1 MDKRNGRGR
10 CIRERY
16 DVKNTKSLGTIC
28 RNENYIVISV
38 NKVSCSKINSSSI
51 VHINHLFITQQIVK
65 FNFYISILHP
75 SSNINCFKFTT
86 LRTIAWLREVS
97 FNFTFSKD
105 RSHAS
110 ILREHSSVKFLY
122 KSNQTHRKVH
132 RNKCRN
138 LLLHRI
144 HLFALELC
152 RVTQPILDLLLYLSK

>member
-1 MDKRNGRGR
+1 MP
-10 CIRERY
+10 
-16 DVKNTKSLGTIC
+16 C
-28 RNENYIVISV
+28 RNLSNNADPRNSRRQF
-38 NKVSCSKINSSSI
+38 VSCSKINSSSI
-51 VHINHLFITQQIVK
+51 VHINHLFITQ
-65 FNFYISILHP
+65 YISILHL

-110 ILREHSSVKFLY
+110 ILREHSSVKCLY

-144 HLFALELC
+144 HLFSLESC
-152 RVTQPILDLLLYLSK
+152 RVTRPILDLVLYLSKEFLQIT